1 MGGTLCAQPIVFKAF
16 GFQVFM
22 NDLPDKALL
31 PTGMHDGLPPEAAN
45 EARTGQK
52 LVSMFD
58 AWGYARVKPPL
69 LEFEDNLLYGAGQ
82 AMAKQAFRVQDPVSQ
97 RMMALRPDMTL
108 QVARIA
114 HSRLSTSPRPLR
126 LAYSGQVVRVK
137 GSQVRPERQ
146 IGQVGAE
153 LIGATGPAADVEV
166 ILMAVEALEAI
177 GVEGLSVD
185 LGLPTLAPSILSAVE
200 LDDSTQRNLQTA
212 LERKDASG
220 VSKLGDELGDA
231 ATTALLA
238 MLEAVGNAK
247 AAIDTLATIELP
259 QDAAAQRAHIGLVVD
274 GLLAA
279 RPDLTLTLDPV
290 ERRGFEYHTGVTFA
304 LFARDVMGELGR
316 GGRYEAINKEY
327 SEPATG
333 LTLFMDS
340 VMRALPEAVE
350 TPSVFLPFGTAPKD
364 AKKLRDEGWRTIQAL
379 NETSD
384 DRAEARRLGC
394 AHVLENG
401 TMLTLDN
408 NA

>member
-1 MGGTLCAQPIVFKAF
+1 MGGTLYVQPIVFKAY
-16 GFQVFM
+16 GSQVFM

-31 PTGMHDGLPPEAAN
+31 PTGMQDGLPPEAAN

-114 HSRLSTSPRPLR
+114 HSRLSNSPRPLR

-166 ILMAVEALEAI
+166 ILMAVEALEAA

-185 LGLPTLAPSILSAVE
+185 LGLPTLAPSILGAVE
-200 LDDSTQRNLQTA
+200 LGDSTQRNLQTA

-238 MLEAVGNAK
+238 MLEAVGPAK
-247 AAIDTLATIELP
+247 AAIDALAALDLAE
-259 QDAAAQRAHIGLVVD
+259 DAARQRTHIGLVVD

-340 VMRALPEAVE
+340 VMRALPDAIE

-394 AHVLENG
+394 AHVFENG